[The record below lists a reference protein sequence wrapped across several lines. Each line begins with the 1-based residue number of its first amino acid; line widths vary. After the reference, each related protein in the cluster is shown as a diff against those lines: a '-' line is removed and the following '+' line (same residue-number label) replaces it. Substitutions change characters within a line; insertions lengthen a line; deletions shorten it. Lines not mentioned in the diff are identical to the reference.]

1 MEKTS
6 ILALVISLV
15 ICLIS
20 SLLGFSH
27 AKHGLLVVIGK
38 VYCDTCRVEF
48 ETKLSQPINAK
59 VHLECKNRTDERIV
73 YSKDAVSDKLGMY
86 SIPVEGDHEDE
97 LCEVRLIESPR
108 NNCNEMMESWR
119 KARVVL
125 TRRDGVTDLTRQ
137 TNNLGFKIKPE
148 DVDTKACV
156 KVLEEM
162 GFVVDGKT
170 RMVEIP
176 S

>member
-1 MEKTS
+1 MGKTS
-6 ILALVISLV
+6 IVALLIP
-15 ICLIS
+15 CL
-20 SLLGFSH
+20 LD
-27 AKHGLLVVIGK
+27 VIGK

-48 ETKLSQPINAK
+48 ETKLSQPINEVK

-97 LCEVRLIESPR
+97 LREVSLIESPR
-108 NNCNEMMESWR
+108 KNCNEMMESWR
-119 KARVVL
+119 KARVML

-137 TNNLGFKIKPE
+137 TNSLRFKIKAE

-162 GFVVDGKT
+162 GFVVD
-170 RMVEIP
+170 
-176 S
+176 

>member
-1 MEKTS
+1 
-6 ILALVISLV
+6 
-15 ICLIS
+15 
-20 SLLGFSH
+20 
-27 AKHGLLVVIGK
+27 VIGK

-48 ETKLSQPINAK
+48 ETKLSQPINEVK

-97 LCEVRLIESPR
+97 LR
-108 NNCNEMMESWR
+108 EMMESWR
-119 KARVVL
+119 KARVML

-137 TNNLGFKIKPE
+137 TNSLGFKIKAE

-170 RMVEIP
+170 GVVEIP

>member
-6 ILALVISLV
+6 ILALAKFIVTLAE
-15 ICLIS
+15 LNLKPNLAN
-20 SLLGFSH
+20 LLM
-27 AKHGLLVVIGK
+27 
-38 VYCDTCRVEF
+38 
-48 ETKLSQPINAK
+48 
-59 VHLECKNRTDERIV
+59 NRTDERIV

-86 SIPVEGDHEDE
+86 SIPVEDDHEDE

-119 KARVVL
+119 KARVGQ

-162 GFVVDGKT
+162 GFVIDGKT

>member
-1 MEKTS
+1 MESSKPADELVKLNPTS
-6 ILALVISLV
+6 EYAPGLEDTLILTMKGIAA
-15 ICLIS
+15 
-20 SLLGFSH
+20 GMQN
-27 AKHGLLVVIGK
+27 
-38 VYCDTCRVEF
+38 TE
-48 ETKLSQPINAK
+48 AK

-108 NNCNEMMESWR
+108 NNCNEVMESWR
-119 KARVVL
+119 KARVEL

-170 RMVEIP
+170 GIVVIP